1 MRDTLS
7 NVTAVCTIQPKIM
20 RPYAMMKK
28 LKNHAKNLLNRT
40 PLWVQLTVLMILVT
54 TIIAGYLIQ
63 KDYTSTRSLTIKNQL
78 DTTEKILNLELE
90 NLDTYLMEL
99 ANFCIQPYYDSRFT
113 RIVEQNAPLSSDQI
127 SYAKQQ
133 MFYYYYTRNDICDYE
148 LYLLH
153 QDLSIGR
160 TDGQQHIIAS
170 ESAPEGIWEA
180 LSECESSPMN
190 HSIRPS
196 GSTNLIYYHSLFQVK
211 GKVSQAI
218 VRLQLDDTYAKQ
230 LAENHSTHGEILF
243 FLNDNGEIVFS
254 NQAELQGNSEELSLA
269 LSQKEEHPDG
279 YHTIDLIGQSYLLVE
294 SESPTSGIR
303 LLSLTPLSYI
313 DSQIGQLQK
322 SVLVSGLLVWLLTVI
337 LIYMLLRLL
346 TIPLRMLSAQ
356 MQKTGEGDFRSRI
369 DAEGS
374 IEIRQLTESFNSMVS
389 HIDQLIKRTYVAE
402 LSEKDARLAALEAQ
416 LNPHFL
422 YNTLQAISTEALIN
436 DQPQI
441 HRMITSLAS
450 NLRYTIKSDTLVSLK
465 REMEYVNDY
474 IFLQK
479 IRMDEAL
486 TFHCEIDPAT
496 EDCLIPKISIQ
507 TLVENSIIHGKSDK
521 AGALIVTVSSQY
533 HDGIVTIKVQDN
545 GCGIAPEQLEKL
557 YADFDLQKNTGK
569 NGGIGLA
576 NLHSRIGLLYD
587 RPASMEIHT
596 RENEYTEIILTLP
609 ATRETTIPSQPDNRR
624 HKTASEDNYV

>member
-1 MRDTLS
+1 MRKHIL
-7 NVTAVCTIQPKIM
+7 IK
-20 RPYAMMKK
+20 R
-28 LKNHAKNLLNRT
+28 AKTHIKSLLNRT
-40 PLWVQLTVLMILVT
+40 PLWMQLTVFMILVAT
-54 TIIAGYLIQ
+54 VIAGYLIS
-63 KDYTSTRSLTIKNQL
+63 KDYTSTRNLTIENQL

-113 RIVEQNAPLSSDQI
+113 RIVEQNAPLNADQI

-133 MFYYYYTRNDICDYE
+133 MFYYYYTRNDIHDYE

-160 TDGQQHIIAS
+160 TSGQQHIIARK
-170 ESAPEGIWEA
+170 SAPEGVWEA
-180 LSECESSPMN
+180 LAECEASPMN
-190 HSIRPS
+190 HSICPS
-196 GSTNLIYYHSLFQVK
+196 DSTNLIYYHSLFQVK

-218 VRLQLDDTYAKQ
+218 VRLELDDTYAGQ
-230 LAENHSTHGEILF
+230 LLENHATHGEIVF
-243 FLNDNGEIVFS
+243 FLNDRGEIIFCNRS
-254 NQAELQGNSEELSLA
+254 ELSASGEELLQA
-269 LSQKEEHPDG
+269 LSHRETNRNG
-279 YHTIDLIGQSYLLVE
+279 YETIDLSGRTYLLVE
-294 SESPTSGIR
+294 SESKSSGIR

-322 SVLVSGLLVWLLTVI
+322 SVLLSGIVVWLLTVV

-346 TIPLRMLSAQ
+346 TIPLRTLSAQ
-356 MQKTGEGDFRSRI
+356 MQKTGEGDFRSRV
-369 DAEGS
+369 DVEGS
-374 IEIRQLTESFNSMVS
+374 IEIRKLSESFNSMVA
-389 HIDQLIKRTYVAE
+389 HIDQLIRRTYVAE

-422 YNTLQAISTEALIN
+422 YNTLQAISTEALVN

-450 NLRYTIKSDTLVSLK
+450 NLRYTIKSDTLVPLK
-465 REMEYVNDY
+465 REMSYVNDY

-486 TFHCEIDPAT
+486 EFHSDIDPAT

-521 AGALIVTVSSQY
+521 ADAITVTVSSQY
-533 HDGIVTIKVQDN
+533 SDSTVIITVRDN

-576 NLHSRIGLLYD
+576 NLHSRIGILYD
-587 RPASMEIHT
+587 KPASMEIHT
-596 RENEYTEIILTLP
+596 RETEYTEIILTLP
-609 ATRETTIPSQPDNRR
+609 ATRE
-624 HKTASEDNYV
+624 

>member
-1 MRDTLS
+1 MRKHIL
-7 NVTAVCTIQPKIM
+7 IK
-20 RPYAMMKK
+20 R
-28 LKNHAKNLLNRT
+28 AKTHIKSLLNRT
-40 PLWVQLTVLMILVT
+40 PLWMQLTVFMILVAT
-54 TIIAGYLIQ
+54 VIAGYLIS
-63 KDYTSTRSLTIKNQL
+63 KDYTSTRNLTIENQL

-113 RIVEQNAPLSSDQI
+113 RIVEQNAPLNADQI

-133 MFYYYYTRNDICDYE
+133 MFYYYYTRNDIHDYE

-160 TDGQQHIIAS
+160 TSGQQHIIARK
-170 ESAPEGIWEA
+170 SAPEGVWEA
-180 LSECESSPMN
+180 LAECEASPMN
-190 HSIRPS
+190 HSICPS
-196 GSTNLIYYHSLFQVK
+196 DSTNLIYYHSLFQVK

-218 VRLQLDDTYAKQ
+218 VRLELDDTYAGQ
-230 LAENHSTHGEILF
+230 LLENHATHGEIVF
-243 FLNDNGEIVFS
+243 FLNDRGEIIFCNRS
-254 NQAELQGNSEELSLA
+254 ELSASGEELLQA
-269 LSQKEEHPDG
+269 LSHRETNRNG
-279 YHTIDLIGQSYLLVE
+279 YETIDLSGRTYLLVE
-294 SESPTSGIR
+294 SESKSSGIR

-322 SVLVSGLLVWLLTVI
+322 SVLLSGIVVWLLTVV

-346 TIPLRMLSAQ
+346 TIPLRTLSAQ
-356 MQKTGEGDFRSRI
+356 MQKSGEGDFRSRV
-369 DAEGS
+369 DVEGS
-374 IEIRQLTESFNSMVS
+374 IEIRKLSESFNSMVA
-389 HIDQLIKRTYVAE
+389 HIDQLIRRTYVAE

-422 YNTLQAISTEALIN
+422 YNTLQAISTEALVN

-450 NLRYTIKSDTLVSLK
+450 NLRYTIKSDTLVPLK
-465 REMEYVNDY
+465 REMSYVNDY

-486 TFHCEIDPAT
+486 EFHSDIDPAT

-521 AGALIVTVSSQY
+521 ADAITVTVSSQY
-533 HDGIVTIKVQDN
+533 SDSTVIITVRDN

-576 NLHSRIGLLYD
+576 NLHSRIGILYD
-587 RPASMEIHT
+587 KPASMEIHT
-596 RENEYTEIILTLP
+596 RETEYTEIILTLP
-609 ATRETTIPSQPDNRR
+609 ATRE
-624 HKTASEDNYV
+624 

>member
-1 MRDTLS
+1 MRKHIL
-7 NVTAVCTIQPKIM
+7 IK
-20 RPYAMMKK
+20 R
-28 LKNHAKNLLNRT
+28 AKTHIKSLLNRT
-40 PLWVQLTVLMILVT
+40 PLWMQLTVFMILVAT
-54 TIIAGYLIQ
+54 VIAGYLIS
-63 KDYTSTRSLTIKNQL
+63 KDYTSTRNLTIENQL

-113 RIVEQNAPLSSDQI
+113 RIVEQNAPLNADQI

-133 MFYYYYTRNDICDYE
+133 MFYYYYTRNDIHDYE

-160 TDGQQHIIAS
+160 TSGQQHIIARK
-170 ESAPEGIWEA
+170 SAPEGVWEA
-180 LSECESSPMN
+180 LAECEASPMN
-190 HSIRPS
+190 HSICPS
-196 GSTNLIYYHSLFQVK
+196 DSTNLIYYHSLFQVK

-218 VRLQLDDTYAKQ
+218 VRLELDDTYAGQ
-230 LAENHSTHGEILF
+230 LLENHATHGEIVF
-243 FLNDNGEIVFS
+243 FLNDRGEIIFCNRS
-254 NQAELQGNSEELSLA
+254 ELSASGEELLQA
-269 LSQKEEHPDG
+269 LSHRETNRNG
-279 YHTIDLIGQSYLLVE
+279 YETIDLSGRTYLLVE
-294 SESPTSGIR
+294 SESKSSGIR

-322 SVLVSGLLVWLLTVI
+322 SVLLSGIVVWLLTVV

-346 TIPLRMLSAQ
+346 TIPLRTLSAQ
-356 MQKTGEGDFRSRI
+356 MQKTGEGDFRSRV
-369 DAEGS
+369 DVEGS
-374 IEIRQLTESFNSMVS
+374 IEIRKLSESFNSMVA
-389 HIDQLIKRTYVAE
+389 HIDQLIRRTYVAE
-402 LSEKDARLAALEAQ
+402 LSKKDARLAALEAQ

-422 YNTLQAISTEALIN
+422 YNTLQAISTEALVN

-450 NLRYTIKSDTLVSLK
+450 NLRYTIKSDTLVPLK
-465 REMEYVNDY
+465 REMSYVNDY

-486 TFHCEIDPAT
+486 EFHSDIDPAT

-521 AGALIVTVSSQY
+521 ADAITVTVSSQY
-533 HDGIVTIKVQDN
+533 SDSTVIITVRDN

-576 NLHSRIGLLYD
+576 NLHSRIGILYD
-587 RPASMEIHT
+587 KPASMEIHT
-596 RENEYTEIILTLP
+596 RETEYTEIILTLP
-609 ATRETTIPSQPDNRR
+609 ATRE
-624 HKTASEDNYV
+624 

>member
-1 MRDTLS
+1 MRKHILIKR
-7 NVTAVCTIQPKIM
+7 A
-20 RPYAMMKK
+20 
-28 LKNHAKNLLNRT
+28 KNHIKSLLNRT
-40 PLWVQLTVLMILVT
+40 PLWMQLTVFMILVAT
-54 TIIAGYLIQ
+54 VIAGYLIS
-63 KDYTSTRSLTIKNQL
+63 KDYTSTRNLTIENQL

-113 RIVEQNAPLSSDQI
+113 RIVEQNAPLNADQI

-133 MFYYYYTRNDICDYE
+133 MFYYYYTRNDIHDYE

-160 TDGQQHIIAS
+160 TSGQQHIIARK
-170 ESAPEGIWEA
+170 SAPEGVWEA
-180 LSECESSPMN
+180 LAECEASPMN
-190 HSIRPS
+190 HSICPS
-196 GSTNLIYYHSLFQVK
+196 DSTNLIYYHSLFQVK

-218 VRLQLDDTYAKQ
+218 VRLELDDTYAGQ
-230 LAENHSTHGEILF
+230 LLENHATHGEIVF
-243 FLNDNGEIVFS
+243 FLNDRGEIIFCNRS
-254 NQAELQGNSEELSLA
+254 ELSASGEELLQA
-269 LSQKEEHPDG
+269 LSHRETNRNG
-279 YHTIDLIGQSYLLVE
+279 YETIDLSGRTYLLVE
-294 SESPTSGIR
+294 SESKSSGIR

-322 SVLVSGLLVWLLTVI
+322 SVLLSGIVVWLLTVV

-346 TIPLRMLSAQ
+346 TIPLRTLSAQ
-356 MQKTGEGDFRSRI
+356 MQKTGEGDFRSRV
-369 DAEGS
+369 DVEGS
-374 IEIRQLTESFNSMVS
+374 IEIRKLSESFNSMVA
-389 HIDQLIKRTYVAE
+389 HIDQLIRRTYVAE

-422 YNTLQAISTEALIN
+422 YNTLQAISTEALVN

-450 NLRYTIKSDTLVSLK
+450 NLRYTIKSDTLVPLK
-465 REMEYVNDY
+465 REMSYVNDY

-486 TFHCEIDPAT
+486 EFHSDIDPAT

-521 AGALIVTVSSQY
+521 ADAITVTVSSQY
-533 HDGIVTIKVQDN
+533 SDSTVIITVRDN

-576 NLHSRIGLLYD
+576 NLHSRIGILYD
-587 RPASMEIHT
+587 KPASMEIHT
-596 RENEYTEIILTLP
+596 RETEYTEIILTLP
-609 ATRETTIPSQPDNRR
+609 ATRE
-624 HKTASEDNYV
+624 

>member
-1 MRDTLS
+1 MRNELFFI
-7 NVTAVCTIQPKIM
+7 TAVRTIQAGKFMRQHTMIKKIK
-20 RPYAMMKK
+20 A
-28 LKNHAKNLLNRT
+28 HIKNLLNRT
-40 PLWVQLTVLMILVT
+40 ALWVQLAVFMIL
-54 TIIAGYLIQ
+54 IATMVAGCLIY
-63 KDYTSTRSLTIKNQL
+63 KDYTSTRSLTISNQL

-90 NLDTYLMEL
+90 NLDNYLLEL

-113 RIVEQNAPLSSDQI
+113 RIVEQDAPLNSDQI

-133 MFYYYYTRNDICDYE
+133 MFYYYYTRNDIHDYE

-160 TDGQQHIIAS
+160 TNGQQHIIAS
-170 ESAPEGIWEA
+170 ETAPEGVWEA
-180 LSECESSPMN
+180 LAECEASPMN

-196 GSTNLIYYHSLFQVK
+196 ESMNLIYYHSLFQVK
-211 GKVSQAI
+211 GRVSQAI
-218 VRLQLDDTYAKQ
+218 VRLELDSTYARQ
-230 LAENHSTHGEILF
+230 LTENHSAHGEIVF
-243 FLNDNGEIVFS
+243 FLNDSGEIIFS
-254 NQAELQGNSEELSLA
+254 NQAKMRDSSEDLINAIAE
-269 LSQKEEHPDG
+269 KEAHRDG
-279 YHTIDLIGQSYLLVE
+279 YETVDFFGQSYLLVE
-294 SESPTSGIR
+294 AESDSSGIR
-303 LLSLTPLSYI
+303 LISLTPLSYI
-313 DSQIGQLQK
+313 DSQIGQLKK
-322 SVLVSGLLVWLLTVI
+322 SILVSGVFVWFLTVV

-346 TIPLRMLSAQ
+346 TIPLRMLSTQ
-356 MQKTGEGDFRSRI
+356 MQKTGEGDFHARV

-374 IEIRQLTESFNSMVS
+374 IEIRRLSESFNSMVS

-402 LSEKDARLAALEAQ
+402 LSEKDAKLAALEAQ

-450 NLRYTIKSDTLVSLK
+450 NLRYTIKSDTLVPLK
-465 REMEYVNDY
+465 REMSYVNDY

-479 IRMDEAL
+479 IRMDDAL
-486 TFHCEIDPAT
+486 EFQSDIDPAT
-496 EDCLIPKISIQ
+496 EDYLIPKISIQ

-521 AGALIVTVSSQY
+521 TDTIIVTVSSQY
-533 HDGIVTIKVQDN
+533 SDNNVIITVRDN

-587 RPASMEIHT
+587 KPASMEIHT
-596 RENEYTEIILTLP
+596 RETEYTEIILTLP
-609 ATRETTIPSQPDNRR
+609 ATKE
-624 HKTASEDNYV
+624 

>member
-1 MRDTLS
+1 MIR
-7 NVTAVCTIQPKIM
+7 
-20 RPYAMMKK
+20 K
-28 LKNHAKNLLNRT
+28 LKTHVKNLLNRT
-40 PLWVQLTVLMILVT
+40 ALWMQLTVLMILIATMV
-54 TIIAGYLIQ
+54 AGYLIY
-63 KDYTSTRSLTIKNQL
+63 KDYTSTRNLTINNHL
-78 DTTEKILNLELE
+78 DTTGKILNLELE
-90 NLDTYLMEL
+90 NLDNYLMEL

-113 RIVEQNAPLSSDQI
+113 RIVEQDTPLSSEQI

-133 MFYYYYTRNDICDYE
+133 MFYYYYTRNDIHDYE

-153 QDLSIGR
+153 QNLSIGR
-160 TDGQQHIIAS
+160 TNGQQHIIAS
-170 ESAPEGIWEA
+170 ETAPEGVWEA
-180 LSECESSPMN
+180 LAECEASSMN

-196 GSTNLIYYHSLFQVK
+196 DSTNLIYYHSLFQVK
-211 GKVSQAI
+211 GRISQAI
-218 VRLQLDDTYAKQ
+218 VRLELDGTFAKQ
-230 LAENHSTHGEILF
+230 LTENHSTHGEIVF
-243 FLNDNGEIVFS
+243 FLNANDEIIFS
-254 NQAELQGNSEELSLA
+254 NRSDLSNSSEALINA
-269 LSQKEEHPDG
+269 LSGKEEHPDG
-279 YHTIDLIGQSYLLVE
+279 YETIDLFGQSYLLLE
-294 SESPTSGIR
+294 SESSTSGIR

-322 SVLVSGLLVWLLTVI
+322 SVLVSGILVWLLTVV

-346 TIPLRMLSAQ
+346 TIPLRMLSTQ
-356 MQKTGEGDFRSRI
+356 MQKTGEGDFHARI

-374 IEIRQLTESFNSMVS
+374 IEIRRLSESFNTMVS
-389 HIDQLIKRTYVAE
+389 HIDQLINRTYVAE
-402 LSEKDARLAALEAQ
+402 LSEKDAKLAALEAQ

-422 YNTLQAISTEALIN
+422 YNTLQAISTEALVN

-450 NLRYTIKSDTLVSLK
+450 NLRYTIKSDTLVPLK
-465 REMEYVNDY
+465 REMSYVNDY

-486 TFHCEIDPAT
+486 EFQSDIDPAT

-521 AGALIVTVSSQY
+521 TDTIIVTVSSRY
-533 HDGIVTIKVQDN
+533 NDSIVTITVRDN

-587 RPASMEIHT
+587 KPASMEIHT
-596 RENEYTEIILTLP
+596 REKEYTEIILTLP
-609 ATRETTIPSQPDNRR
+609 ATKE
-624 HKTASEDNYV
+624 

>member
-1 MRDTLS
+1 MRQHT
-7 NVTAVCTIQPKIM
+7 
-20 RPYAMMKK
+20 MMKT
-28 LKNHAKNLLNRT
+28 LKTHIKNLLNRT
-40 PLWVQLTVLMILVT
+40 ALWIQLTVFMILIT
-54 TIIAGYLIQ
+54 TLVAGYLIC
-63 KDYTSTRSLTIKNQL
+63 KDYTSTRSLTINNQL

-90 NLDTYLMEL
+90 NLDDYLMEL

-113 RIVEQNAPLSSDQI
+113 RIVEQNAPLSSEQI

-133 MFYYYYTRNDICDYE
+133 MFYYYYTRNDIHDYE

-160 TDGQQHIIAS
+160 TNGQQHIVAS
-170 ESAPEGIWEA
+170 ESAPEGVWEA
-180 LSECESSPMN
+180 LAECEASPMN
-190 HSIRPS
+190 HSIQPS
-196 GSTNLIYYHSLFQVK
+196 ESTSLIYYHSLFQIK
-211 GKVSQAI
+211 GRVSQAV
-218 VRLQLDDTYAKQ
+218 VRLELDDTFARQ
-230 LAENHSTHGEILF
+230 LIENHSTHGEIIF
-243 FLNDNGEIVFS
+243 FLNDSGEIIFS
-254 NQAELQGNSEELSLA
+254 NHPDLADGSEALLGALSLR
-269 LSQKEEHPDG
+269 EEHRDG
-279 YHTIDLIGQSYLLVE
+279 YETIDLSGQSFLLVE
-294 SESPTSGIR
+294 SESSTSGIR
-303 LLSLTPLSYI
+303 LISLTPLSYI

-322 SVLVSGLLVWLLTVI
+322 SVLVSGVCVWLLTVL

-356 MQKTGEGDFRSRI
+356 MQKTGEGDFHARV

-374 IEIRQLTESFNSMVS
+374 IEIRSLSENFNSMVS

-402 LSEKDARLAALEAQ
+402 LSEKDAKLAALEAQ

-422 YNTLQAISTEALIN
+422 YNTLQAISTEALVN

-450 NLRYTIKSDTLVSLK
+450 NLRYTIKSDTLVPLK
-465 REMEYVNDY
+465 REMSYVNDY

-486 TFHCEIDPAT
+486 EFHSDIDPAT

-521 AGALIVTVSSQY
+521 DDAIIVTVSSQY
-533 HDGIVTIKVQDN
+533 HDNNVIITVRDN

-557 YADFDLQKNTGK
+557 HADFDLQKNTGK

-587 RPASMEIHT
+587 KPASMEIHT
-596 RENEYTEIILTLP
+596 RKAAYTEIILTLP
-609 ATRETTIPSQPDNRR
+609 ATKE
-624 HKTASEDNYV
+624 

>member
-1 MRDTLS
+1 MRKHIL
-7 NVTAVCTIQPKIM
+7 IK
-20 RPYAMMKK
+20 R
-28 LKNHAKNLLNRT
+28 AKTHIKSLLNRT
-40 PLWVQLTVLMILVT
+40 PLWMQLTVFMILVAT
-54 TIIAGYLIQ
+54 VIAGYLIS
-63 KDYTSTRSLTIKNQL
+63 KDYTSTRNLTIENQL

-113 RIVEQNAPLSSDQI
+113 RIVEQNAPLNADQI

-133 MFYYYYTRNDICDYE
+133 MFYYYYTRNDIHDYE

-160 TDGQQHIIAS
+160 TSGQQHIIARK
-170 ESAPEGIWEA
+170 SAPEGVWEA
-180 LSECESSPMN
+180 LAECEASPMN
-190 HSIRPS
+190 HSICPS
-196 GSTNLIYYHSLFQVK
+196 DSTNLIYYHSLFQVK

-218 VRLQLDDTYAKQ
+218 VRLELDDTYAGQ
-230 LAENHSTHGEILF
+230 LLENHATHGEIVF
-243 FLNDNGEIVFS
+243 FLNDRGEIIFCNRS
-254 NQAELQGNSEELSLA
+254 ELSASGEELLQA
-269 LSQKEEHPDG
+269 LSHRETNRNG
-279 YHTIDLIGQSYLLVE
+279 YETIDLSGRTYLLVE
-294 SESPTSGIR
+294 SESKSSEIR

-322 SVLVSGLLVWLLTVI
+322 SVLLSGIVVCLLTVV

-346 TIPLRMLSAQ
+346 TIPLRTLSAQ
-356 MQKTGEGDFRSRI
+356 MQKTGEGDFRSRV
-369 DAEGS
+369 DVEGS
-374 IEIRQLTESFNSMVS
+374 IEIRKLSESFNSMVA
-389 HIDQLIKRTYVAE
+389 HIDQLIRRTYVAE

-422 YNTLQAISTEALIN
+422 YNTLQAISTEALVN

-450 NLRYTIKSDTLVSLK
+450 NLRYTIKSDTLVPLK
-465 REMEYVNDY
+465 REMSYVNDY

-486 TFHCEIDPAT
+486 EFHSDIDPAT

-521 AGALIVTVSSQY
+521 ADAITVTVSSQY
-533 HDGIVTIKVQDN
+533 SDSTVIITVRDN

-576 NLHSRIGLLYD
+576 NLHSRIGILYD
-587 RPASMEIHT
+587 KPASMEIHT
-596 RENEYTEIILTLP
+596 RETEYTEIILTLP
-609 ATRETTIPSQPDNRR
+609 ATRE
-624 HKTASEDNYV
+624 